1 MVVAAVAAIVVVV
14 TVRKTTHSGEVRET
28 PWCALLAPRWLTRGA
43 EGTVQ
48 NETHKRKKKHE
59 GCTTEKGGR
68 DTDAVS
74 LQPCTSRSNP
84 STQHRT
90 TCSLTHG
97 PPNPSPQNPKVETK
111 ETQARADRQ
120 EYACSLP
127 GH

>member
-14 TVRKTTHSGEVRET
+14 TVRKTTRSGEVRET
-28 PWCALLAPRWLTRGA
+28 PWCALLAPLWLTRGA

-48 NETHKRKKKHE
+48 NETHKRKKNTRDARRRKE
-59 GCTTEKGGR
+59 GV
-68 DTDAVS
+68 TDAVS